1 MYKIGIV
8 TGTRAEYGLLKP
20 LIEKIHTSNEFEL
33 CLIVTGAH
41 LEERF
46 GSTCQEIIEDGNPIS
61 FKVPMELNSDKPR
74 GICKSMGRELE
85 ELADAFEHASLD
97 LLLLLGDRYETLIAA
112 IAAMMFQIP
121 IAHLYGGEITE
132 GAMDDAIRHS
142 ISKMSAIHFTST
154 DIYAKRLQQMGEP
167 PERIFCVGAL
177 GVENVKKIR
186 YLSRDDLCADFSPLF
201 GNPYIMVTY
210 HPVTLEKNTAKQ
222 QFRQLLQVISRKKN
236 YNYIFTY
243 ANADAEGDAINS
255 MIDCYVR
262 EHENACAFRSMG
274 QRGYLSAL
282 KFARCVMGNSS
293 SGIVEAPSFHIP
305 TVNIGDRQKGRVC
318 SKTVIS
324 CGNSEEEIT
333 EALTYA
339 LSDGFSVQCNKYDN
353 PYEGKDTS
361 KNVIDT
367 VKEMLSQGIDSKKK
381 FIDKFDMIEEIYQ
394 TGGAV

>member
-33 CLIVTGAH
+33 CLIATGTH
-41 LEERF
+41 LEEKF
-46 GSTCQEIIEDGNPIS
+46 GHTLCEIMEDGYPIAYQA
-61 FKVPMELNSDKPR
+61 PMELNSDKPR

-85 ELADAFEHASLD
+85 GLADAFEHASLD

-243 ANADAEGDAINS
+243 ANADAEGSSINIL
-255 MIDCYVR
+255 IDSYVK
-262 EHENACAFRSMG
+262 EHGNACAFKSMG
-274 QRGYLSAL
+274 QTGYLSAL
-282 KFARCVMGNSS
+282 KYACCVVGNSS
-293 SGIVEAPSFHIP
+293 SGIVEAPSFRIP
-305 TVNIGDRQKGRVC
+305 TINIGDRQKGRVC
-318 SKTVIS
+318 AETVVT
-324 CGNSEEEIT
+324 CENSREEI
-333 EALTYA
+333 EKAFERAL
-339 LSDGFSVQCNKYDN
+339 DRGFLDKCKTMQN

-361 KNVIDT
+361 KNIIT
-367 VKEMLSQGIDSKKK
+367 ITKGMLEKGISLKKR
-381 FIDKFDMIEEIYQ
+381 FIDILD
-394 TGGAV
+394 